1 MDLIQSPPGSAD
13 PVAEVRRLRR
23 ELRRERARRLAAES
37 LGARA
42 SADLYDSV
50 LGMRSAQADLLDHP
64 DQPAVVNE
72 LHSALTEDLASGQV
86 VNRAAESVGRA
97 IAVDRCDV
105 VPVDAR
111 RYSVVQGTWC
121 ESERVARLPR
131 ARSFVDLPEPLTT
144 LLIEAAQ
151 RREPLQV
158 DAVDEDPR
166 IGVDGARE
174 IVEALGMRSLAAV
187 PVAMGDEVV
196 GWIIVQSVVPRSWE
210 HRELAVGAALSH
222 VLVSTLMQVRAFE
235 QQRESMQRLRELDR
249 AKDSFISTVSHE
261 LRTPLTSIVG
271 YLEVMRDGA
280 VGKLPTGLHAGLS
293 VIERNAVRLRDLVED
308 LLTLSAYD
316 AEVVRLDPQP
326 LNLAGLGREC
336 RQSLTGLAEEKQ
348 VDLRVS
354 AQRDL
359 PLVLADRSH
368 IERVVHNLL
377 GNALKFSRRDGRVT
391 VRVGA
396 DEESLVLTVSDRGI
410 GIPADEQERVFARFF
425 RSSLSV
431 ADEIQGAGLGLALV
445 QTVVE
450 WHGGTVEVDSV
461 EARGTTVTVRLPRA
475 S

>member
-1 MDLIQSPPGSAD
+1 MDLIHSAPGSAD

-23 ELRRERARRLAAES
+23 ELRRERARRQAAES

-50 LGMRSAQADLLDHP
+50 LEMRSAQADLLDHP

-72 LHSALTEDLASGQV
+72 LHSALTEDLNSGNL

-121 ESERVARLPR
+121 DSEQVARLPR

-158 DAVDEDPR
+158 DLVDDDPR
-166 IGVDGARE
+166 IGTEGARE
-174 IVEALGMRSLAAV
+174 IVDALGMRSLAAV
-187 PVAMGDEVV
+187 PVAIGDEVV
-196 GWIIVQSVVPRSWE
+196 GWMIVQSVVPRSWE
-210 HRELAVGAALSH
+210 PRELAVCAALSH
-222 VLVSTLMQVRAFE
+222 DRVSTLMQVRAFE
-235 QQRESMQRLRELDR
+235 QQRESMQRLQELDR

-271 YLEVMRDGA
+271 YLEVMRDG
-280 VGKLPTGLHAGLS
+280 GLGQLPKGLHAGLS

-308 LLTLSAYD
+308 LLILSAYD
-316 AEVVRLDPQP
+316 AEAVRLEPQP
-326 LNLAGLGREC
+326 LNLAGLAREC
-336 RQSLTGLAEEKQ
+336 RRSLTGVAAEKH

-354 AQRDL
+354 AQRGL

-368 IERVVHNLL
+368 IERVLHNLL

-396 DEESLVLTVSDRGI
+396 DDESVVLTVADDGI

-425 RSSLSV
+425 RSSLSMT
-431 ADEIQGAGLGLALV
+431 DEIQGAGLGLALV